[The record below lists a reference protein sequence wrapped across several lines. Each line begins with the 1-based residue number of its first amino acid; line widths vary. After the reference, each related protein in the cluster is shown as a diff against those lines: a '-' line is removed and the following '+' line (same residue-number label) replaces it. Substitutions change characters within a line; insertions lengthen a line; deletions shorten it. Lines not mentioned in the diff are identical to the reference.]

1 MTVDEPLIPDPHPPE
16 NCGPLALALLPG
28 RDCPT
33 CGTTIPPRQYRRIGP
48 HHAGAGQNVIVVET
62 PRPGGGVYYLRAY
75 VGAGAYPDAVKLAF
89 QELEAA
95 LELRIRCGEADETTS
110 PT

>member
-48 HHAGAGQNVIVVET
+48 HYAGAGKNVIVVET
-62 PRPGGGVYYLRAY
+62 PRPDGGTYYLRAY
-75 VGAGAYPDAVKLAF
+75 LDADAYPDALKLAF
-89 QELEAA
+89 QQLEAS
-95 LELRIRCGEADETTS
+95 LEQRIIDREADESTSTT
-110 PT
+110 